1 MAANSKRCL
10 LLGFR
15 HTYVY
20 FTLTFYTSFVL
31 TNDSNMQK
39 INMADTVSSA
49 TFHNTVVSVHF
60 STLALDFVPFC
71 WSQNLSFLKNVKAE

>member
-10 LLGFR
+10 LLGFK
-15 HTYVY
+15 HTYAY
-20 FTLTFYTSFVL
+20 FTLIFICKL
-31 TNDSNMQK
+31 RLNNDSNMQK

-60 STLALDFVPFC
+60 STPALDFVPFTEA
-71 WSQNLSFLKNVKAE
+71 KI